1 MYPTPIYRHLVPLSV
16 KIRKKYI
23 PIESRVIFLA
33 SGWGDTQSE
42 VRAAISSTSRKIA
55 KTNVV
60 YKRKAAY
67 AKGKDDVNGR
77 YYRNSSAFRTGM
89 RPSSF
94 PPFRPFS
101 TERLFRVLEGHD
113 RAPLTEIPAF
123 AYQGT
128 ATV

>member
-16 KIRKKYI
+16 KMEKVHSDGISRNLPRERMRFTKRGSRRDLFD
-23 PIESRVIFLA
+23 IEEDREDKCRTRNA
-33 SGWGDTQSE
+33 GD
-42 VRAAISSTSRKIA
+42 
-55 KTNVV
+55 
-60 YKRKAAY
+60 

-101 TERLFRVLEGHD
+101 TERLFRVLEATI
-113 RAPLTEIPAF
+113 APLTEIPAF